1 MPENNKGTRQ
11 QAPRRPSSSTTR
23 PKSHAKS
30 RATKKQERAKQ
41 KPKKEPGGCL
51 WKILLVVLIL
61 LLAFGG
67 SYIYYLMHTGKKA
80 AENAYVADSRTKS
93 ELRDESVQPLTDN
106 ISIMI
111 VGIDDSEKR
120 NQGEGNSRSDALLV
134 ATLNNK
140 EKSIKLLSVPRD
152 SYVYIPEVGYK
163 DKITHAHAYGGI
175 DATRDTVEG
184 LLNIPIDYYFR
195 VNFDAFIEIVDALGG
210 VTVDVPYEINELDEN
225 DKRTVHLMP
234 GTQEVNGRE
243 ALALARTRHQ
253 DSDVE
258 RGKRQQMIL
267 EAIAAKATSVTSFT
281 KYDKVLQAVGN
292 NMQTDMTFDEMKS
305 LFAYLQ
311 NGMPDITSLSIKGF
325 DDMSTGIYYYKLQ
338 DESLLET
345 RQTLQ
350 KHLGLLVDTQLELS
364 EDEEEYMNG
373 SSGTTD
379 TSDENTGFQHDDNR
393 SSSGSSY

>member
-1 MPENNKGTRQ
+1 MPEKKKGTRQ
-11 QAPRRPSSSTTR
+11 QAPSSSSTST
-23 PKSHAKS
+23 PKAKSHAKS
-30 RATKKQERAKQ
+30 RTTKSQERK
-41 KPKKEPGGCL
+41 KKKKEKESGGCL

-67 SYIYYLMHTGKKA
+67 GYIYYLFHSGKKA
-80 AENAYVADSRTKS
+80 AENAYVEDSRTKS

-120 NQGEGNSRSDALLV
+120 SQGEGNSRSDALLV

-140 EKSIKLLSVPRD
+140 DKSIKLVSIPRD
-152 SYVYIPEVGYK
+152 SYVYIPTVGYK

-175 DATRDTVEG
+175 DATRETVEG
-184 LLNIPIDYYFR
+184 LLNVPIDYYFR

-267 EAIAAKATSVTSFT
+267 EAIASKATSVTSFT
-281 KYDKVLQAVGN
+281 KYDKVLAAVGN

-311 NGMPDITSLSIKGF
+311 NGMPDIDSLSLKGS
-325 DDMSTGIYYYKLQ
+325 DDMSSGIYYYLLQ
-338 DESLLET
+338 DDSLLET

-350 KHLGLLVDTQLELS
+350 KHLGLTIDTKLNLS
-364 EDEEEYMNG
+364 EDEEVIKEP
-373 SSGTTD
+373 TTKQ
-379 TSDENTGFQHDDNR
+379 NTGFQSNYN
-393 SSSGSSY
+393 SSGSGN

>member
-1 MPENNKGTRQ
+1 MPEKKKGTRQ
-11 QAPRRPSSSTTR
+11 QARSSSSTST
-23 PKSHAKS
+23 PKAKSHAKS
-30 RATKKQERAKQ
+30 RTSKSQERK
-41 KPKKEPGGCL
+41 KKEKESGGCL

-67 SYIYYLMHTGKKA
+67 GYIYYLFHSGKKA
-80 AENAYVADSRTKS
+80 AENAYVEDSRTKS

-120 NQGEGNSRSDALLV
+120 SQGEGNSRSDALLV

-140 EKSIKLLSVPRD
+140 DKSIKLVSIPRD
-152 SYVYIPEVGYK
+152 SYVYIPTVGYK

-175 DATRDTVEG
+175 DATRETVEG
-184 LLNIPIDYYFR
+184 LLNVPIDYYFR
-195 VNFDAFIEIVDALGG
+195 VNFEAFIEIVDALGG

-267 EAIAAKATSVTSFT
+267 EAIASKATSVTSFT
-281 KYDKVLQAVGN
+281 KYDKVLAAVGN

-311 NGMPDITSLSIKGF
+311 NGMPDIDSLSLKGS
-325 DDMSTGIYYYKLQ
+325 DDMSSGIYYYLLQ
-338 DESLLET
+338 DDSLLET

-350 KHLGLLVDTQLELS
+350 KHLGLTIDTKLNLS
-364 EDEEEYMNG
+364 EDEEVIEEP
-373 SSGTTD
+373 TTKQ
-379 TSDENTGFQHDDNR
+379 NTGFQSNYN
-393 SSSGSSY
+393 SSGSGN

>member
-1 MPENNKGTRQ
+1 MPEKKKGTRQ
-11 QAPRRPSSSTTR
+11 QARSSSSTSTSKA
-23 PKSHAKS
+23 KSHAKS
-30 RATKKQERAKQ
+30 RTSKSQERK
-41 KPKKEPGGCL
+41 KKEKESGGCL

-67 SYIYYLMHTGKKA
+67 GYIYYLFHSGKKA
-80 AENAYVADSRTKS
+80 AENAYVENSRTKS

-120 NQGEGNSRSDALLV
+120 SQGEGNSRSDALLV

-140 EKSIKLLSVPRD
+140 DKSIKLVSIPRD
-152 SYVYIPEVGYK
+152 SYVYIPTVGYK

-175 DATRDTVEG
+175 DATRETVEG
-184 LLNIPIDYYFR
+184 LLNVPIDYYFR

-267 EAIAAKATSVTSFT
+267 EAIASKATSVTSFT
-281 KYDKVLQAVGN
+281 KYDKVLAAVGN

-311 NGMPDITSLSIKGF
+311 NGMPDIDSLSLKGS
-325 DDMSTGIYYYKLQ
+325 DDMSSGIYYYLLQ
-338 DESLLET
+338 DDSLLET

-350 KHLGLLVDTQLELS
+350 KHLGLTIDTKLNLS
-364 EDEEEYMNG
+364 EDEEVIEEP
-373 SSGTTD
+373 TTKQ
-379 TSDENTGFQHDDNR
+379 NTGFQSNYN
-393 SSSGSSY
+393 SSGSGN

>member
-1 MPENNKGTRQ
+1 MPEKKKGTRQ
-11 QAPRRPSSSTTR
+11 QAPSSSSTPTQKAKTR
-23 PKSHAKS
+23 TSKS
-30 RATKKQERAKQ
+30 QERK
-41 KPKKEPGGCL
+41 KKEKESGGCL

-67 SYIYYLMHTGKKA
+67 GYIYYLFHSGKKA
-80 AENAYVADSRTKS
+80 AENAYVEDSRTKS

-120 NQGEGNSRSDALLV
+120 SQGEGNSRSDALLV

-140 EKSIKLLSVPRD
+140 DKSIKLVSIPRD
-152 SYVYIPEVGYK
+152 SYVYIPTVGYK

-175 DATRDTVEG
+175 DATRETVEG
-184 LLNIPIDYYFR
+184 LLNVPIDYYFR

-267 EAIAAKATSVTSFT
+267 EAIASKATSVTSFT
-281 KYDKVLQAVGN
+281 KYDKVLAAVGN

-311 NGMPDITSLSIKGF
+311 NGMPDIDSLSLKGS
-325 DDMSTGIYYYKLQ
+325 DDMSSGIYYYLLQ
-338 DESLLET
+338 DDSLLET

-350 KHLGLLVDTQLELS
+350 KHLGLAIDTKLNLS
-364 EDEEEYMNG
+364 EDEEVIEEP
-373 SSGTTD
+373 TT
-379 TSDENTGFQHDDNR
+379 EQNTGFQSNYNS
-393 SSSGSSY
+393 SSSGN

>member
-1 MPENNKGTRQ
+1 MPEKKKGTRQ
-11 QAPRRPSSSTTR
+11 QAPSSSSTSTSKA
-23 PKSHAKS
+23 KSHAKS
-30 RATKKQERAKQ
+30 RTSKSQERK
-41 KPKKEPGGCL
+41 KKEKESGGCL

-67 SYIYYLMHTGKKA
+67 CYIYYLFHSGKKA
-80 AENAYVADSRTKS
+80 AENAYVENSRTKS

-120 NQGEGNSRSDALLV
+120 SQGEGNSRSDALLV

-140 EKSIKLLSVPRD
+140 DKSIKLVSIPRD
-152 SYVYIPEVGYK
+152 SYVYIPTVGYK

-175 DATRDTVEG
+175 DATRETVEG
-184 LLNIPIDYYFR
+184 LLNVPIDYYFR

-267 EAIAAKATSVTSFT
+267 EAIASKATSVTSFT
-281 KYDKVLQAVGN
+281 KYDKVLAAVGN

-311 NGMPDITSLSIKGF
+311 NGMPNIDSLSLKGS
-325 DDMSTGIYYYKLQ
+325 DDMSSGIYYYLLQ
-338 DESLLET
+338 DDSLLET

-350 KHLGLLVDTQLELS
+350 KHLGLTIDTKLNLS
-364 EDEEEYMNG
+364 EDEEVIEEP
-373 SSGTTD
+373 TT
-379 TSDENTGFQHDDNR
+379 EQNTGFQSNYN
-393 SSSGSSY
+393 SSGSGN

>member
-1 MPENNKGTRQ
+1 MPEKKKGTRQ
-11 QAPRRPSSSTTR
+11 QARSSSSTSTSKA
-23 PKSHAKS
+23 KSHAKS
-30 RATKKQERAKQ
+30 RTSKSQERK
-41 KPKKEPGGCL
+41 KKEKESGGCL

-67 SYIYYLMHTGKKA
+67 GYIYYLFHSGKKA
-80 AENAYVADSRTKS
+80 AENAYVENSRTKS

-120 NQGEGNSRSDALLV
+120 SQGEGNSRSDALLV

-140 EKSIKLLSVPRD
+140 DKSIKLVSIPRD
-152 SYVYIPEVGYK
+152 SYVYIPTVGYK

-175 DATRDTVEG
+175 DATRETVEG
-184 LLNIPIDYYFR
+184 LLNVPIDYYFR
-195 VNFDAFIEIVDALGG
+195 VNFDAFIEIVDALVG

-267 EAIAAKATSVTSFT
+267 EAIASKATSVTSFT
-281 KYDKVLQAVGN
+281 KYDKVLAAVGN

-311 NGMPDITSLSIKGF
+311 NGMPNIDSLSLKGN
-325 DDMSTGIYYYKLQ
+325 DDMSSGIYYYLLQ
-338 DESLLET
+338 DDSLLET

-350 KHLGLLVDTQLELS
+350 KHLGLTIDTKLNLS
-364 EDEEEYMNG
+364 EDEEVIEEP
-373 SSGTTD
+373 TT
-379 TSDENTGFQHDDNR
+379 EQNTGFQSNYN
-393 SSSGSSY
+393 SSGSGN

>member
-1 MPENNKGTRQ
+1 MPEKKKGTRQ
-11 QAPRRPSSSTTR
+11 QARSSSSTST
-23 PKSHAKS
+23 PKAKSHAKS
-30 RATKKQERAKQ
+30 RTSKSQERK
-41 KPKKEPGGCL
+41 KKEKESGGCL

-67 SYIYYLMHTGKKA
+67 GYIYYLFHSGKKA
-80 AENAYVADSRTKS
+80 AENAYVENSRTKS

-120 NQGEGNSRSDALLV
+120 SQGEGNSRSDALLV

-140 EKSIKLLSVPRD
+140 DKSIKLVSIPRD
-152 SYVYIPEVGYK
+152 SYVYIPTVGYK

-175 DATRDTVEG
+175 DATRETVEG
-184 LLNIPIDYYFR
+184 LLNVPIDYYFR
-195 VNFDAFIEIVDALGG
+195 VNFEAFIEIVDALGG

-267 EAIAAKATSVTSFT
+267 EAIASKATSVTSFT
-281 KYDKVLQAVGN
+281 KYDKVLAAVGN

-311 NGMPDITSLSIKGF
+311 NGMPDIDSLSLKGS
-325 DDMSTGIYYYKLQ
+325 DDMSSGIYYYLLQ
-338 DESLLET
+338 DDSLLET

-350 KHLGLLVDTQLELS
+350 KHLGLTIDTKLNLS
-364 EDEEEYMNG
+364 EDEEVIEEP
-373 SSGTTD
+373 TTKQ
-379 TSDENTGFQHDDNR
+379 NTGFQSNYN
-393 SSSGSSY
+393 SSGSGN

>member
-1 MPENNKGTRQ
+1 MPEKKKGTRQ
-11 QAPRRPSSSTTR
+11 QARSSSSTST
-23 PKSHAKS
+23 PKAKSHAKS
-30 RATKKQERAKQ
+30 RTTKSQERK
-41 KPKKEPGGCL
+41 KKKKEKESGGCL

-67 SYIYYLMHTGKKA
+67 GYIYYLFHSGKKA
-80 AENAYVADSRTKS
+80 AENAYVEDSRTKS

-120 NQGEGNSRSDALLV
+120 SQGEGNSRSDALLV

-140 EKSIKLLSVPRD
+140 DKSIKLVSIPRD
-152 SYVYIPEVGYK
+152 SYVYIPTVGYK

-175 DATRDTVEG
+175 DATRETVEG
-184 LLNIPIDYYFR
+184 LLNVPIDYYFR

-267 EAIAAKATSVTSFT
+267 EAIASKATSVTSFT
-281 KYDKVLQAVGN
+281 KYDKVLAAVGN

-311 NGMPDITSLSIKGF
+311 NGMPDIDSLSLKGS
-325 DDMSTGIYYYKLQ
+325 DDMSSGIYYYLLQ
-338 DESLLET
+338 DDSLLET

-350 KHLGLLVDTQLELS
+350 KHLGLTIDTKLNLS
-364 EDEEEYMNG
+364 EDEEVIEEP
-373 SSGTTD
+373 TT
-379 TSDENTGFQHDDNR
+379 EQNTGFQSNYN
-393 SSSGSSY
+393 SSGSGN

>member
-1 MPENNKGTRQ
+1 MPEKNKGTRQ
-11 QAPRRPSSSTTR
+11 QAQSSSSTSTQKK
-23 PKSHAKS
+23 KSHAKS
-30 RATKKQERAKQ
+30 RTTKNQERNKKKQKD
-41 KPKKEPGGCL
+41 PGGCL
-51 WKILLVVLIL
+51 WKSLLVVLIL
-61 LLAFGG
+61 LLAIGG
-67 SYIYYLMHTGKKA
+67 GYFYYLFHSGKKA
-80 AENAYVADSRTKS
+80 AENAYVENSRTKS

-120 NQGEGNSRSDALLV
+120 GQGEGNSRSDALLV

-140 EKSIKLLSVPRD
+140 DKSIKLVSIPRD
-152 SYVYIPEVGYK
+152 SYVYIPTVGYK

-175 DATRDTVEG
+175 DATRETVEG
-184 LLNIPIDYYFR
+184 LLNVPIDYYFR

-267 EAIAAKATSVTSFT
+267 EAIASKATSVTSFT
-281 KYDKVLQAVGN
+281 KYDNVLAAVGN
-292 NMQTDMTFDEMKS
+292 NMQTDMTFDEMKA

-311 NGMPDITSLSIKGF
+311 NGMPDIDSLSLKGS
-325 DDMSTGIYYYKLQ
+325 DDMSTGIYYYLLQ
-338 DESLLET
+338 DDSLLET

-350 KHLGLLVDTQLELS
+350 KHLGLSIDTELNLS
-364 EDEEEYMNG
+364 EDEEE
-373 SSGTTD
+373 TTD
-379 TSDENTGFQHDDNR
+379 EPTTEQNTGFQSNYN
-393 SSSGSSY
+393 SSGSGN

>member
-1 MPENNKGTRQ
+1 MPEKKKGTRQ
-11 QAPRRPSSSTTR
+11 QARSSSSTSTSKA
-23 PKSHAKS
+23 KSHAKS
-30 RATKKQERAKQ
+30 RTSKSQERK
-41 KPKKEPGGCL
+41 KKEKESGGCL

-67 SYIYYLMHTGKKA
+67 GYIYYLFHSGKKA
-80 AENAYVADSRTKS
+80 AENAYVENSRTKS

-120 NQGEGNSRSDALLV
+120 SQGEGNSRSDALLV

-140 EKSIKLLSVPRD
+140 DKSIKLVSIPRD
-152 SYVYIPEVGYK
+152 SYVYIPTVGYK

-175 DATRDTVEG
+175 DATRETVEG
-184 LLNIPIDYYFR
+184 LLNVPIDYYFR

-267 EAIAAKATSVTSFT
+267 EAIASKATSVTSFT
-281 KYDKVLQAVGN
+281 KYDKVLAAVGN

-311 NGMPDITSLSIKGF
+311 NGMPNIDSLSLKGS
-325 DDMSTGIYYYKLQ
+325 DDMSSGIYYYLLQ
-338 DESLLET
+338 DDSLLET

-350 KHLGLLVDTQLELS
+350 KHLGLTIDTKLNLS
-364 EDEEEYMNG
+364 EDEEVIEEP
-373 SSGTTD
+373 TT
-379 TSDENTGFQHDDNR
+379 EQNTGFQSDYN
-393 SSSGSSY
+393 SSGSGN

>member
-1 MPENNKGTRQ
+1 MPEKKKGTRQ
-11 QAPRRPSSSTTR
+11 QARSSSSTST
-23 PKSHAKS
+23 PKAKSHAKS
-30 RATKKQERAKQ
+30 RTTKSQERK
-41 KPKKEPGGCL
+41 KKKKEKESGGCL

-67 SYIYYLMHTGKKA
+67 GYIYYLFHSGKKA
-80 AENAYVADSRTKS
+80 AENAYVENSRTKS

-120 NQGEGNSRSDALLV
+120 SQGEGNSRSDALLV

-140 EKSIKLLSVPRD
+140 DKSIKLVSIPRD
-152 SYVYIPEVGYK
+152 SYVYIPTVGYK

-175 DATRDTVEG
+175 DATRETVEG
-184 LLNIPIDYYFR
+184 LLNVPIDYYFR

-267 EAIAAKATSVTSFT
+267 EAIASKATSVTSFT
-281 KYDKVLQAVGN
+281 KYDKVLAAVGN

-311 NGMPDITSLSIKGF
+311 NGMPDIDSLSLKGS
-325 DDMSTGIYYYKLQ
+325 DDMSSGIYYYLLQ
-338 DESLLET
+338 DDSLLET

-350 KHLGLLVDTQLELS
+350 KHLGLTIDTKLNLS
-364 EDEEEYMNG
+364 EDEEVIEEP
-373 SSGTTD
+373 TTKQ
-379 TSDENTGFQHDDNR
+379 NTGFQSNYN
-393 SSSGSSY
+393 SSGSGN

>member
-1 MPENNKGTRQ
+1 MPEKKKGTRQ
-11 QAPRRPSSSTTR
+11 QAPSSSSTSTSKA
-23 PKSHAKS
+23 KSHAKS
-30 RATKKQERAKQ
+30 RTSKSQERK
-41 KPKKEPGGCL
+41 KKEKESGGCL

-67 SYIYYLMHTGKKA
+67 GYIYYLFHSGKKA
-80 AENAYVADSRTKS
+80 AENAYVENSRTKS

-120 NQGEGNSRSDALLV
+120 SQGEGNSRSDALLV

-140 EKSIKLLSVPRD
+140 DKSIKLVSIPRD
-152 SYVYIPEVGYK
+152 SYVYIPTVGYK

-175 DATRDTVEG
+175 DATRETVEG
-184 LLNIPIDYYFR
+184 LLNVPIDYYFR

-267 EAIAAKATSVTSFT
+267 EAIASKATSVTSFT
-281 KYDKVLQAVGN
+281 KYDKVLAAVGN

-311 NGMPDITSLSIKGF
+311 NGMPNIDSLSLKGS
-325 DDMSTGIYYYKLQ
+325 DDMSSGIYYYLLQ
-338 DESLLET
+338 DDSLLET

-350 KHLGLLVDTQLELS
+350 KHLGLTIDTKLNLS
-364 EDEEEYMNG
+364 EDEEVIEEP
-373 SSGTTD
+373 TT
-379 TSDENTGFQHDDNR
+379 EQNTGFQSNYN
-393 SSSGSSY
+393 SSGSGN

>member
-1 MPENNKGTRQ
+1 MPEKKKGTRQ
-11 QAPRRPSSSTTR
+11 QAPSSSSTST
-23 PKSHAKS
+23 PKAKSHAKS
-30 RATKKQERAKQ
+30 RTTKSQERK
-41 KPKKEPGGCL
+41 KKKKEKESGGCL

-67 SYIYYLMHTGKKA
+67 GYIYYLFHSGKKA
-80 AENAYVADSRTKS
+80 AENAYVENSRTKS

-120 NQGEGNSRSDALLV
+120 SQGEGNSRSDALLV

-140 EKSIKLLSVPRD
+140 DKSIKLVSIPRD
-152 SYVYIPEVGYK
+152 SYVYIPTVGYK

-175 DATRDTVEG
+175 DATRETVEG
-184 LLNIPIDYYFR
+184 LLNVPIDYYFR

-267 EAIAAKATSVTSFT
+267 EAIASKATSVTSFT
-281 KYDKVLQAVGN
+281 KYDKVLAAVGN

-311 NGMPDITSLSIKGF
+311 NGMPDIDSLSLKGS
-325 DDMSTGIYYYKLQ
+325 DDMSSGIYYYLLQ
-338 DESLLET
+338 DDSLLET

-350 KHLGLLVDTQLELS
+350 KHLGLTIDTKLNLS
-364 EDEEEYMNG
+364 EDEEVIEEP
-373 SSGTTD
+373 TT
-379 TSDENTGFQHDDNR
+379 EQNTGFQSNYN
-393 SSSGSSY
+393 SSGSGN

>member
-1 MPENNKGTRQ
+1 MPEKKKGTRQ
-11 QAPRRPSSSTTR
+11 QAQSSSSTST
-23 PKSHAKS
+23 PKAKSHAKS
-30 RATKKQERAKQ
+30 RTTKSQERNK
-41 KPKKEPGGCL
+41 KKKKKESGGCL

-67 SYIYYLMHTGKKA
+67 GYIYYLFHSGKKA
-80 AENAYVADSRTKS
+80 AENAYVENSRTKS

-120 NQGEGNSRSDALLV
+120 SQGEGNSRSDALLV

-140 EKSIKLLSVPRD
+140 DKSIKLVSIPRD
-152 SYVYIPEVGYK
+152 SYVYIPTVGYK

-175 DATRDTVEG
+175 DATRETVEG
-184 LLNIPIDYYFR
+184 LLNVPIDYYFR

-267 EAIAAKATSVTSFT
+267 EAIASKATSVTSFT
-281 KYDKVLQAVGN
+281 KYDKVLAAVGN

-311 NGMPDITSLSIKGF
+311 NGMPDIDSLSLKGS
-325 DDMSTGIYYYKLQ
+325 DDMSSGIYYYLLQ
-338 DESLLET
+338 DDSLLET

-350 KHLGLLVDTQLELS
+350 KHLGLTIDTKLNLS
-364 EDEEEYMNG
+364 EDEEE
-373 SSGTTD
+373 TTEEP
-379 TSDENTGFQHDDNR
+379 TTEQNTGFQSNYN
-393 SSSGSSY
+393 SSGSGN

>member
-1 MPENNKGTRQ
+1 MPEKKKGTRQ
-11 QAPRRPSSSTTR
+11 QARSSSSTSTSKA
-23 PKSHAKS
+23 KSHAKS
-30 RATKKQERAKQ
+30 RTSKSQERK
-41 KPKKEPGGCL
+41 KKEKESGGCL

-67 SYIYYLMHTGKKA
+67 GYIYYLFHSGKKA
-80 AENAYVADSRTKS
+80 AENAYVKDSRTKS

-120 NQGEGNSRSDALLV
+120 SQGEGNSRSDALLV

-140 EKSIKLLSVPRD
+140 DKSIKLVSIPRD
-152 SYVYIPEVGYK
+152 SYVYIPTVGYK

-175 DATRDTVEG
+175 DATRETVEG
-184 LLNIPIDYYFR
+184 LLNVPIDYYFR

-267 EAIAAKATSVTSFT
+267 EAIASKATSVTSFT
-281 KYDKVLQAVGN
+281 KYDKVLAAVGN

-311 NGMPDITSLSIKGF
+311 NGMPDIDSLSLKGS
-325 DDMSTGIYYYKLQ
+325 DDMSSGIYYYLLQ
-338 DESLLET
+338 DDSLLET

-350 KHLGLLVDTQLELS
+350 KHLGLTIDTKLNLS
-364 EDEEEYMNG
+364 EDEEVIEEP
-373 SSGTTD
+373 TTKQ
-379 TSDENTGFQHDDNR
+379 NTGFQSNYN
-393 SSSGSSY
+393 SSGSGN

>member
-1 MPENNKGTRQ
+1 MPEKKKGTRQ
-11 QAPRRPSSSTTR
+11 QARSSSSTSTSKA
-23 PKSHAKS
+23 KSYAKS
-30 RATKKQERAKQ
+30 RTSKSQERK
-41 KPKKEPGGCL
+41 KKEKESGGCL

-67 SYIYYLMHTGKKA
+67 GYIYYLFHSGKKA
-80 AENAYVADSRTKS
+80 AENAYVENSRTKS

-120 NQGEGNSRSDALLV
+120 SQGEGNSRSDALLV

-140 EKSIKLLSVPRD
+140 DKSIKLVSIPRD
-152 SYVYIPEVGYK
+152 SYVYIPTVGYK

-175 DATRDTVEG
+175 DATRETVEG
-184 LLNIPIDYYFR
+184 LLNVPIDYYFR

-267 EAIAAKATSVTSFT
+267 EAIASKATSVTSFT
-281 KYDKVLQAVGN
+281 KYDKVLAAVGN

-311 NGMPDITSLSIKGF
+311 NGMPDIDSLSLKGS
-325 DDMSTGIYYYKLQ
+325 DDMSSGIYYYLLQ
-338 DESLLET
+338 DDSLLET

-350 KHLGLLVDTQLELS
+350 KHLGLTIDTKLNLS
-364 EDEEEYMNG
+364 EDEEVIEEP
-373 SSGTTD
+373 TTKQ
-379 TSDENTGFQHDDNR
+379 NTGFQSNYN
-393 SSSGSSY
+393 SSGSGN

>member
-1 MPENNKGTRQ
+1 MPEKKKGTRQ
-11 QAPRRPSSSTTR
+11 QARSSSSTST
-23 PKSHAKS
+23 PKAKSHAKS
-30 RATKKQERAKQ
+30 RTTKSQERK
-41 KPKKEPGGCL
+41 KKKKEKESGGCL

-67 SYIYYLMHTGKKA
+67 GYIYYLFHSGKKA
-80 AENAYVADSRTKS
+80 AENAYVEDSRTKS

-120 NQGEGNSRSDALLV
+120 SQGEGNSRSDALLV

-140 EKSIKLLSVPRD
+140 DKSIKLVSIPRD
-152 SYVYIPEVGYK
+152 SYVYIPTVGYK

-175 DATRDTVEG
+175 DATRETVEG
-184 LLNIPIDYYFR
+184 LLNVPIDYYFR

-267 EAIAAKATSVTSFT
+267 EAIASKATSVTSFT
-281 KYDKVLQAVGN
+281 KYDKVLAAVGN

-311 NGMPDITSLSIKGF
+311 NGMPDIDSLSLKGS
-325 DDMSTGIYYYKLQ
+325 DDMSSGIYYYLLQ
-338 DESLLET
+338 DDSLLET

-350 KHLGLLVDTQLELS
+350 KHLGLTIDTKLNLS
-364 EDEEEYMNG
+364 EDEEVIEEP
-373 SSGTTD
+373 TTKQ
-379 TSDENTGFQHDDNR
+379 NTGFQSNYN
-393 SSSGSSY
+393 SSGSGN

>member
-1 MPENNKGTRQ
+1 MPEKKKGTRQ
-11 QAPRRPSSSTTR
+11 QARSSSSTSTSKA
-23 PKSHAKS
+23 KSHAKS
-30 RATKKQERAKQ
+30 RTSKSQERK
-41 KPKKEPGGCL
+41 KKEKESGGCL

-67 SYIYYLMHTGKKA
+67 GYIYYLFHSGKKA
-80 AENAYVADSRTKS
+80 AENAYVENSRTKS

-120 NQGEGNSRSDALLV
+120 SQGEGNSRSDALLV

-140 EKSIKLLSVPRD
+140 DKSIKLVSIPRD
-152 SYVYIPEVGYK
+152 SYVYIPTVGYK

-175 DATRDTVEG
+175 DATRETVEG
-184 LLNIPIDYYFR
+184 LLNVPIDYYFR

-267 EAIAAKATSVTSFT
+267 EAIASKATSVTSFT
-281 KYDKVLQAVGN
+281 KYDKVLAAVGN

-311 NGMPDITSLSIKGF
+311 NGMPDIDSLSLKGS
-325 DDMSTGIYYYKLQ
+325 DDMSSGIYYYLLQ
-338 DESLLET
+338 DDSLLET

-350 KHLGLLVDTQLELS
+350 KHLGLTIDTKLNLS
-364 EDEEEYMNG
+364 EDEEVIEEP
-373 SSGTTD
+373 TT
-379 TSDENTGFQHDDNR
+379 EQNTGFQSNYN
-393 SSSGSSY
+393 SSGSGN

>member
-1 MPENNKGTRQ
+1 MPEKKKGTRQ
-11 QAPRRPSSSTTR
+11 QARSSSSTST
-23 PKSHAKS
+23 PKAKSHAKS
-30 RATKKQERAKQ
+30 RTSKSQERK
-41 KPKKEPGGCL
+41 KKEKESGGCL

-67 SYIYYLMHTGKKA
+67 GYIYYLFHSGKKA
-80 AENAYVADSRTKS
+80 AENAYVENSRTKS

-120 NQGEGNSRSDALLV
+120 SQGEGNSRSDALLV

-140 EKSIKLLSVPRD
+140 DKSIKLVSIPRD
-152 SYVYIPEVGYK
+152 SYVYIPTVGYK

-175 DATRDTVEG
+175 DATRETVEG
-184 LLNIPIDYYFR
+184 LLNVPIDYYFR

-225 DKRTVHLMP
+225 DKRTVHLIP

-267 EAIAAKATSVTSFT
+267 EAIASKATSVTSFT
-281 KYDKVLQAVGN
+281 KYDKVLAAVGN

-311 NGMPDITSLSIKGF
+311 NGMPNIDSLSLKGS
-325 DDMSTGIYYYKLQ
+325 DDMSSGIYYYLLQ
-338 DESLLET
+338 DDSLLET

-350 KHLGLLVDTQLELS
+350 KHLGLTIDTKLNLS
-364 EDEEEYMNG
+364 EDEEVIEEP
-373 SSGTTD
+373 TT
-379 TSDENTGFQHDDNR
+379 EQNTGFQSNYN
-393 SSSGSSY
+393 SSGSGN